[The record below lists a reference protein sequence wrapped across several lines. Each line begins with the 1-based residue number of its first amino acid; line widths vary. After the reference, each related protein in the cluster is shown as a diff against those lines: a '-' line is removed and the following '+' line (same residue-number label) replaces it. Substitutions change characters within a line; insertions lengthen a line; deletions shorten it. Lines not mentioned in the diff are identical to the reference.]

1 MIFLFTVTIVCHCGA
16 ALAQNSKEV
25 QWLGSMAYGGIVE
38 RQIEPMY
45 IPVVPS
51 EREITVNKSILVGLR
66 KDGVVVWRETVPIEV
81 EVETTTPFAQ

>member
-1 MIFLFTVTIVCHCGA
+1 MTIVSLSGA

-38 RQIEPMY
+38 RQSDPMY
-45 IPVVPS
+45 IPVIPS
-51 EREITVNKSILVGLR
+51 ERETTVNKSILVGLR
-66 KDGVVVWRETVPIEV
+66 KDGVVVWRETAPIEV